1 MTSKIKNSCL
11 NFLLVAV
18 VLIFIKGCY
27 KEENPPLML
36 LTLPAT
42 DITAISATSG
52 GIVTRKADIH
62 ISERGVLWN
71 KSGNPTFQ
79 DNDGM
84 TSDGLGAGEYTSSL
98 NGLIPGIKYYL
109 RAYAINSTD
118 TVYGNQETFQTIAL
132 ESGTP
137 GPLFVFGF
145 DDGFDSDYYYAWPLL
160 KSRGVRGVSFAHTSV
175 IGTEGALT
183 WEMVHEMVDDGW
195 EMGCHTH
202 SHLRLDEA
210 SEQEIRNEME
220 TVNSLYREQGLPVPK
235 HLTYPNG
242 AVNQFASSIV
252 SQYRLTGRR
261 YRPTASNY
269 NSANFNYMAYGWIH
283 ADMRNQ
289 DGPNGLNNVK
299 AEVDKAFENQTVLV
313 SFLIHRV
320 VEDLY
325 AGYQCRLV
333 YLQQLVDYVIE
344 RGGNIVTQDE
354 AYEFIREYRKNVNL
368 E

>member
-1 MTSKIKNSCL
+1 MTSKIKQSCI
-11 NFLLVAV
+11 NFLLAVV
-18 VLIFIKGCY
+18 VLIIINGCN
-27 KEENPPLML
+27 KEEPPSLIIV
-36 LTLPAT
+36 TLPAT
-42 DITAISATSG
+42 DITEISASSG
-52 GIVTRKADIH
+52 GIVTHREDIH
-62 ISERGVLWN
+62 VSERGVLWS
-71 KSGNPTFQ
+71 KSANPTLH

-84 TSDGLGAGEYTSSL
+84 TTDGEGAGEYTSSL
-98 NGLIPGIKYYL
+98 NELIPGIKYYL
-109 RAYAINSTD
+109 RAYAIHSMD
-118 TVYGNQETFQTIAL
+118 TVYGNQETFQTITL
-132 ESGTP
+132 KSGTP

-160 KSRGVRGVSFAHTSV
+160 KSRGVRGVSFANTSV

-183 WEMVHEMVDDGW
+183 WDMIHEMVADGW

-210 SEQEIRNEME
+210 SEQEIRDEME
-220 TVNSLYREQGLPVPK
+220 TVNSLYMEQQLPVPK

-242 AVNQFASSIV
+242 AVNQLASRIV
-252 SQYRLTGRR
+252 SEYRLTGRR

-269 NSANFNYMAYGWIH
+269 NSAGFKYMEYGWVH
-283 ADMRNQ
+283 ADMRNE
-289 DGPNGLNNVK
+289 DGPNGLNYAK
-299 AEVDKAFENQTVLV
+299 EEVDMAFENRTVLV

-320 VEDLY
+320 VEVLSDS
-325 AGYQCRLV
+325 YQCRLV

-354 AYEFIREYRKNVNL
+354 AYEIIREYRQNVNL